1 MKKIPLLVIFSIII
15 FASCTD
21 RSQDVAINTVFYA
34 DSVPLLS
41 FSPQKS
47 YPNQIITLFRKNF
60 LLSDSIRILIDTT
73 EAEIFLKSNDSLL
86 IYLPNLNK
94 GKYRIT
100 LIIDDDTL
108 IFKDQLEVLDKN
120 LSTELKYY
128 SPKKGYAEQT
138 VTIFGK
144 NLSQNNNIKIL
155 FNNLN
160 AEIYFKSNDF
170 LLVKVPNIDDGFYRI
185 SLLNG
190 TYTLF
195 YKDLF

>member
-1 MKKIPLLVIFSIII
+1 MKNILLFVIFSIII
-15 FASCTD
+15 FASCTEK
-21 RSQDVAINTVFYA
+21 SQDVAINTNLNT

-47 YPNQIITLFRKNF
+47 YPNQKITLFGKNF

-138 VTIFGK
+138 VTIFGRNLAQK
-144 NLSQNNNIKIL
+144 NSIKVL
-155 FNNLN
+155 FNNVN
-160 AEIYFKSNDF
+160 AKSIS
-170 LLVKVPNIDDGFYRI
+170 KVMI
-185 SLLNG
+185 S
-190 TYTLF
+190 Y
-195 YKDLF
+195 

>member
-60 LLSDSIRILIDTT
+60 FKYDSVKILLDTT
-73 EAEIFLKSNDSLL
+73 EAEIILKSNDSLL

-94 GKYRIT
+94 GKYRIK
-100 LIIDDDTL
+100 LILDDDTL
-108 IFKDQLEVLDKN
+108 VFKDQLEVFDKN
-120 LSTELKYY
+120 LLTELNYF

-138 VTIFGK
+138 VTIFGRNLTQK
-144 NLSQNNNIKIL
+144 NSIKVL
-155 FNNLN
+155 FNNVN
-160 AEIYFKSNDF
+160 AKSIS
-170 LLVKVPNIDDGFYRI
+170 KVMI
-185 SLLNG
+185 S
-190 TYTLF
+190 Y
-195 YKDLF
+195 